1 MPQKPLPMS
10 PKMSTDENIDVR
22 KANNR
27 QMCSTIK
34 RPLARGQERH
44 LVFQKTDLIFHF
56 SPPIHIFPIA
66 HSTHM
71 DFPLHS
77 YISHCS
83 IYSHGFVHFST
94 QSDYYNHRRDLIWSW
109 SMIMYL
115 LICFPA
121 KDCECCQKQT
131 ANKLTAAALRGISPF
146 LPNKRKLR
154 LAISFP
160 RDHKGFSKSRR
171 N

>member
-44 LVFQKTDLIFHF
+44 PVFPKTDLIFHF
-56 SPPIHIFPIA
+56 SPPHP
-66 HSTHM
+66 
-71 DFPLHS
+71 

-83 IYSHGFVHFST
+83 FYSHGFVHFSK
-94 QSDYYNHRRDLIWSW
+94 QSDCYNHQRGLIWSW
-109 SMIMYL
+109 SCIWSFNF
-115 LICFPA
+115 FPA
-121 KDCECCQKQT
+121 KNSECCQKQT